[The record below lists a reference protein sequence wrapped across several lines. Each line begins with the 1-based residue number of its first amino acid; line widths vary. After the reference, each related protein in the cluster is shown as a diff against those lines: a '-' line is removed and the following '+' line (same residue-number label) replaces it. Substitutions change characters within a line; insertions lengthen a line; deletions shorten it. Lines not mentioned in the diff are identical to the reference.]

1 MCYSHSSL
9 AFAYSAAVR
18 CKSASR
24 TRAGFYAFFF
34 SRPSSREARTRGAAC
49 AAEGSCGHGSLPA
62 ATGGHS

>member
-34 SRPSSREARTRGAAC
+34 SRPFQQGRTNPRGRLC
-49 AAEGSCGHGSLPA
+49 R
-62 ATGGHS
+62 